1 MANWTC
7 GCDSLLTLSLSLSL
21 SLSLAHRERE
31 RHALLCCDWT
41 CVFYAE
47 RVGAFYH
54 LYREICGKPKE
65 FKWRVM

>member
-1 MANWTC
+1 MAV
-7 GCDSLLTLSLSLSL
+7 TLFLS
-21 SLSLAHRERE
+21 HRERERERE

>member
-1 MANWTC
+1 
-7 GCDSLLTLSLSLSL
+7 
-21 SLSLAHRERE
+21 
-31 RHALLCCDWT
+31 
-41 CVFYAE
+41 VFYAE